1 MSPLLEWGIPIIEW
15 FQALGDGLLP
25 IMKFF
30 TFLGTENFYLL
41 IMPSFLWCFDSALG
55 FRVGLILLTS
65 GMLNATLKLAFGFP
79 RPYWVSDRVSAYSA
93 ETSFG
98 APSGHAQNAVTLWG
112 RLAAGLGRKWTTVG
126 AIVLILAI
134 SISRLYLG
142 VHFPTDVLA
151 GWIVGGII
159 LILFL
164 KFEAPVKDWLSRK
177 NVSSQ
182 IFVVILFSLSLLA
195 LGLIVSAIV
204 SGREVPL
211 EWSDRAAAAF
221 PTAEPIS
228 PTDVDAFV
236 SSSAVLLGLGS
247 GGVLLFSWGG
257 FNAGGPYLKRLLRFL
272 VGVSGV
278 VIIYFGLRWIFPS
291 EPSLLGHILR
301 FIRYGLVGFW
311 ISYPAPRL
319 FVKLNLA

>member
-1 MSPLLEWGIPIIEW
+1 MSPLFEWGIPIIEW
-15 FQALGDGLLP
+15 FQGLGDGLLP

-41 IMPSFLWCFDSALG
+41 IMPSFLWCIDSALG

-65 GMLNATLKLAFGFP
+65 GTLNATLKLAFGLP
-79 RPYWVSDRVSAYSA
+79 RPYWVSDKVSAFSSDKY
-93 ETSFG
+93 FG

-112 RLAAGLGRKWTTVG
+112 RLAAGLGRTWITVG

-134 SISRLYLG
+134 SVSRLYLG

-164 KFEAPVKDWLSRK
+164 KLEAPVKDWLSRK
-177 NVSSQ
+177 NVSGQ

-211 EWSDRAAAAF
+211 EWSDKAAAAF
-221 PTAEPIS
+221 PDAEPIS
-228 PTDVDAFV
+228 PTDIDAFV
-236 SSSAVLLGLGS
+236 STSAVLLGLGS

-272 VGVSGV
+272 VGVAGV

-301 FIRYGLVGFW
+301 FIRYALVGFW
-311 ISYPAPRL
+311 ISYPAPKL
-319 FVKLNLA
+319 FVKLKLA

>member
-15 FQALGDGLLP
+15 FQGLGDGLLP

-30 TFLGTENFYLL
+30 TFLGIENFYLL
-41 IMPSFLWCFDSALG
+41 IMPSFLWCVDSALG

-65 GMLNATLKLAFGFP
+65 SNINATLKLAFGLP

-93 ETSFG
+93 EKSFG
-98 APSGHAQNAVTLWG
+98 APSGHAQNSVTLWG
-112 RLAAGLGRKWTTVG
+112 RLSIGLGKQWITIG

-177 NVSSQ
+177 NVTGQ

-195 LGLIVSAIV
+195 LGLIVSAVV

-211 EWSDRAAAAF
+211 EWSDRAGAAF
-221 PTAEPIS
+221 PKAEPIS
-228 PTDVDAFV
+228 PTDIDAFV

-272 VGVSGV
+272 VGVTGV
-278 VIIYFGLRWIFPS
+278 IIIYFGLRWIFPS
-291 EPSLLGHILR
+291 EPSLPGHILR
-301 FIRYGLVGFW
+301 FIRYALVGFW
-311 ISYPAPRL
+311 ISYPAPKL
-319 FVKLNLA
+319 FVKLKLA

>member
-1 MSPLLEWGIPIIEW
+1 MIPILEWGIPIIEW
-15 FQALGDGLLP
+15 FQGLGDGLLP
-25 IMKFF
+25 VMKFF

-41 IMPSFLWCFDSALG
+41 ILPSLLWCFDSALG

-65 GMLNATLKLAFGFP
+65 SNINATLKLALGLP
-79 RPYWVSDRVSAYSA
+79 RPYWVSDRVLGYSA
-93 ETSFG
+93 EKSFG

-112 RLAAGLGRKWTTVG
+112 RLSMGIGKRWITIG

-142 VHFPTDVLA
+142 VHFPTDILA

-164 KFEAPVKDWLSRK
+164 KLEAPVKDWLSRK
-177 NVSSQ
+177 SVAGQ
-182 IFVVILFSLSLLA
+182 IFMVILFSLSLLA

-204 SGREVPL
+204 SGREMPL
-211 EWSDRAAAAF
+211 EWSDRGAAAF
-221 PTAEPIS
+221 PDAEPNS
-228 PTDVDAFV
+228 PTYIDAFI
-236 SSSAVLLGLGS
+236 SASAVLLGLGS
-247 GGVLLFSWGG
+247 GGVLLFAWGG

-272 VGVSGV
+272 VGVTGV
-278 VIIYFGLRWIFPS
+278 MIIFYGLRWLFPS
-291 EPSLLGHILR
+291 EPTLLGYIMR

-311 ISYPAPRL
+311 ISYPAPKL
-319 FVKLNLA
+319 FVKLKLA